1 MEAMT
6 AKPLNGIKQVNKV
19 TRKQRFSSYK
29 RTPLSLLLYL
39 LVLIST
45 VFTAGILIFFFWS
58 I

>member
-29 RTPLSLLLYL
+29 RTPLSLQIGRAH
-39 LVLIST
+39 V
-45 VFTAGILIFFFWS
+45 
-58 I
+58 